1 MTLHGKDRTMTELQP
16 RSAVYAW
23 DERDA
28 RSIASNTPTY
38 GGALFRVHAEPMPVK
53 APDRSGPSAG
63 TRLAA
68 MITRIR
74 LRSHPVKIAE
84 G

>member
-28 RSIASNTPTY
+28 RSIASNTSTY
-38 GGALFRVHAEPMPVK
+38 GGALFRTHADPMPPK
-53 APDRSGPSAG
+53 APERSGPSAA
-63 TRLAA
+63 TRLGA
-68 MITRIR
+68 MVARIR
-74 LRSHPVKIAE
+74 LRTRPAKVA
-84 G
+84 GG